1 MLVRTL
7 SKTDTSSTVQISA
20 PAKVNLF
27 LEILGKRPDGFHE
40 LATVMTSVSLFD
52 QIQFS
57 PNESGKIQLTIS
69 FADSKQSSTD
79 IPVDQKNLIVASLL
93 ALRDAHGS
101 PEMGMDVVLDKRI
114 PAAAGLGG
122 ASSNAAAAIVA
133 GDLAWGLDM
142 SVIDRSEVAA
152 QIGSDVPFFL
162 YGGTALCTGRGE
174 KVRSVEAPVGIA
186 LVIAKPICGLSTPA
200 VFQNC
205 VVPESPVDVNE
216 FLDAVTLGNPE
227 EIAGSIH
234 NRLQPVAESL
244 EQEVLALSQ
253 AFDQTG
259 CLGHQMSGSGTSYFG
274 IFADIQ
280 TAGTA
285 ADELAKQN
293 PDWEVFNVQSLGQND
308 VIAA

>member
-27 LEILGKRPDGFHE
+27 LEILGKRSDGFHE

-69 FADSKQSSTD
+69 FADSKRSETD
-79 IPVDQKNLIVASLL
+79 IPVDQKNLIVSSLL
-93 ALRDAHGS
+93 KLRDTYGS

-133 GDLAWGLDM
+133 GDLAWRLEM
-142 SVIDRSEVAA
+142 SMMDRSEVAA

-174 KVRSVEAPVGIA
+174 KVRTVEAPYGIA
-186 LVIAKPICGLSTPA
+186 LVIAKPVCGLSTPA
-200 VFQNC
+200 VFREC
-205 VVPESPVDVNE
+205 AVPDSPADVDGFLEVV
-216 FLDAVTLGNPE
+216 THGNPE
-227 EIAGSIH
+227 KIADSMH

-244 EQEVLALSQ
+244 QQEVLALAQ

-274 IFADIQ
+274 IFPDVQA
-280 TAGTA
+280 AGIA
-285 ADELAKQN
+285 ADELGKRN

-308 VIAA
+308 IVAA

>member
-27 LEILGKRPDGFHE
+27 LEILGKRSDGFHE

-69 FADSKQSSTD
+69 FADSKRSETD
-79 IPVDQKNLIVASLL
+79 IPVDQKNLIVSSLL
-93 ALRDAHGS
+93 KLRDTYGS

-133 GDLAWGLDM
+133 GDLAWKLELSM
-142 SVIDRSEVAA
+142 MDRSELAA

-162 YGGTALCTGRGE
+162 YGGTALCRTR
-174 KVRSVEAPVGIA
+174 
-186 LVIAKPICGLSTPA
+186 
-200 VFQNC
+200 
-205 VVPESPVDVNE
+205 
-216 FLDAVTLGNPE
+216 
-227 EIAGSIH
+227 
-234 NRLQPVAESL
+234 
-244 EQEVLALSQ
+244 
-253 AFDQTG
+253 
-259 CLGHQMSGSGTSYFG
+259 
-274 IFADIQ
+274 
-280 TAGTA
+280 
-285 ADELAKQN
+285 
-293 PDWEVFNVQSLGQND
+293 
-308 VIAA
+308 

>member
-1 MLVRTL
+1 MLVRTPP
-7 SKTDTSSTVQISA
+7 KTDTSSTVQISA

-27 LEILGKRPDGFHE
+27 LEILGKRTDGFHE

-57 PNESGKIQLTIS
+57 PNESGKIQLKILST
-69 FADSKQSSTD
+69 DSKRLATD
-79 IPVDQKNLIVASLL
+79 IPVDQKNLIVASLIN
-93 ALRDAHGS
+93 LRDTYGS
-101 PEMGMDVVLDKRI
+101 PEMGMDVVLDKQI

-133 GDLAWGLDM
+133 GDLAWRLGL
-142 SVIDRSEVAA
+142 SVQDRGEVAA

-174 KVRSVEAPVGIA
+174 KVQPVEAPHGIA
-186 LVIAKPICGLSTPA
+186 LVIAKPVCGLSTPA
-200 VFQNC
+200 VFREC
-205 VVPESPVDVNE
+205 VVPDSPVEVDE
-216 FLDAVTLGNPE
+216 FLEVVTRGNPE
-227 EIAGSIH
+227 KIADSMH
-234 NRLQPVAESL
+234 NRLQPIAESM
-244 EQEVLALSQ
+244 EQEVLALAQ
-253 AFDQTG
+253 AFDQTE

-274 IFADIQ
+274 IFPDVQA
-280 TAGTA
+280 AGIA
-285 ADELAKQN
+285 AGELGKRN

>member
-1 MLVRTL
+1 MLVHTL
-7 SKTDTSSTVQISA
+7 SKTGSSFAVQISA

-27 LEILGKRPDGFHE
+27 LEILGKRTDGFHE

-57 PNESGKIQLTIS
+57 PNDSGKIQLTIS
-69 FADSKQSSTD
+69 FPDSKRPAAD
-79 IPVDQKNLIVASLL
+79 IPVDEGNLIVASLL
-93 ALRDAHGS
+93 ALRDTCGS
-101 PEMGMDVVLDKRI
+101 PDLGMDVVLEKRI

-133 GDLAWGLDM
+133 GDLAWRLGMRLG
-142 SVIDRSEVAA
+142 DRSAVAA

-174 KVRSVEAPVGIA
+174 KIRTVAAPDGIA

-200 VFQNC
+200 VFQKC
-205 VVPESPVDVNE
+205 VVPGSPVNVDE
-216 FLDAVTLGNPE
+216 FLEAVTHGNPRK
-227 EIAGSIH
+227 IADSMH

-244 EQEVLALSQ
+244 EQEVLALAK

-274 IFADIQ
+274 IFSDVRA
-280 TAGTA
+280 AGIA
-285 ADELAKQN
+285 ADELGKRN

>member
-7 SKTDTSSTVQISA
+7 SKTDSCSTVQVSA

-27 LEILGKRPDGFHE
+27 LEILGRRADGFHE

-52 QIQFS
+52 QIEFS
-57 PNESGKIQLTIS
+57 PNESGKIQLRLS
-69 FADSKQSSTD
+69 SLDSKISATE
-79 IPVDQKNLIVASLL
+79 IPVDQNNLIVKTLL
-93 ALRDAHGS
+93 KLRRTYGNAQL
-101 PEMGMDVVLDKRI
+101 GMDVVLNKRI

-122 ASSNAAAAIVA
+122 ASSDAAAAIVA
-133 GDLAWGLDM
+133 ADLAWGLDL
-142 SVIDRSEVAA
+142 SATDRSEVAA

-174 KVRSVEAPVGIA
+174 QVRPVEALDGIA
-186 LVIAKPICGLSTPA
+186 LVIVKPVSGLSTQR
-200 VFQNC
+200 VFREC
-205 VVPESPVDVNE
+205 VVPESPVDVDE
-216 FLDAVTLGNPE
+216 FLDAVTCGSPE
-227 EIAGSIH
+227 RIAGCMH

-244 EQEVLALSQ
+244 EQEVLALAK

-274 IFADIQ
+274 IFSDVDA
-280 TAGTA
+280 AGIA
-285 ADELAKQN
+285 AEQLGKQN
-293 PDWEVFNVQSLGQND
+293 PDWDVFNVQSLGQND

>member
-1 MLVRTL
+1 MLVRPF
-7 SKTDTSSTVQISA
+7 SKTDTSCAVQISA

-27 LEILGKRPDGFHE
+27 LEILGKRADGFHE

-52 QIQFS
+52 QIEFC
-57 PNESGKIQLTIS
+57 PNGSGKVQLKVS
-69 FADSKQSSTD
+69 FPDSKRSAAD

-93 ALRDAHGS
+93 RLRDSFGD

-133 GDLAWGLDM
+133 GDLAWRLNM
-142 SVIDRSEVAA
+142 SNIDRAMVAA
-152 QIGSDVPFFL
+152 QVGSDVPFFL

-174 KVRSVEAPVGIA
+174 EVRTVEAVDGIP
-186 LVIAKPICGLSTPA
+186 LVIAKPVCGLSTPA
-200 VFQNC
+200 VYREC
-205 VVPESPVDVNE
+205 VVPTSPIGVDQ
-216 FLDAVTLGNPE
+216 FLEVVTCGNIE
-227 EIAGSIH
+227 RIADSMH

-244 EQEVLALSQ
+244 EQEVVALST
-253 AFDQTG
+253 AFDQTE

-274 IFADIQ
+274 VFSDVQA
-280 TAGTA
+280 AGIA
-285 ADELAKQN
+285 ADELGKRN
-293 PDWEVFNVQSLGQND
+293 PEWEVFNVQSLGQND

>member
-1 MLVRTL
+1 MLVRIL
-7 SKTDTSSTVQISA
+7 SKTETSSAVQISA

-27 LEILGKRPDGFHE
+27 LEILGKRADGFHE
-40 LATVMTSVSLFD
+40 LATVMTSVSLMD

-57 PNESGKIQLTIS
+57 PNESGEIQLKIS
-69 FADSKQSSTD
+69 IPDSKRSATE
-79 IPVDQKNLIVASLL
+79 IPVDQKNLIVATLL
-93 ALRDAHGS
+93 AVRETHGS
-101 PEMGMDVVLDKRI
+101 PEMGMDVVLEKRI

-133 GDLAWGLDM
+133 GDLAWRLSM
-142 SVIDRSEVAA
+142 SAKDRSEVAA

-174 KVRSVEAPVGIA
+174 KVRAVDAPDGIA

-200 VFQNC
+200 VFREC
-205 VVPESPVDVNE
+205 VVPDSPVDVDE
-216 FLDAVTLGNPE
+216 FLKVVTHGDSE
-227 EIAGSIH
+227 KIAAAMH
-234 NRLQPVAESL
+234 NRLQPIAESL
-244 EQEVLALSQ
+244 EQEVLALAQ

-274 IFADIQ
+274 IFPDVRA
-280 TAGTA
+280 AGIA
-285 ADELAKQN
+285 ADELGKRN
-293 PDWEVFNVQSLGQND
+293 PDWDVFNVQSLSQND